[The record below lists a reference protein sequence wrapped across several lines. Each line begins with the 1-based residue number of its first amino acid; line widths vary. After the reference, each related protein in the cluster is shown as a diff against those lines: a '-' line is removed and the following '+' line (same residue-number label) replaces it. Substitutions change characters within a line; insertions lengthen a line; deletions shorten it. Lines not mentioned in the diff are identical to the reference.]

1 MDGWRDQW
9 LDGQTEFYP
18 LYMTIE
24 AAALLPY
31 DTSNIK
37 GAGRGNFFIA
47 TDLMMT
53 LGNWFL
59 QDLITIVVTSELW
72 CVLAFL

>member
-37 GAGRGNFFIA
+37 GAGKGNFFIT

-53 LGNWFL
+53 LGN
-59 QDLITIVVTSELW
+59 
-72 CVLAFL
+72 

>member
-1 MDGWRDQW
+1 MDGGTNGWMDRQN
-9 LDGQTEFYP
+9 FYP

-37 GAGRGNFFIA
+37 GAGKGNYFIT

-53 LGNWFL
+53 LGN
-59 QDLITIVVTSELW
+59 
-72 CVLAFL
+72 

>member
-1 MDGWRDQW
+1 MDGGTNGWTDRQN
-9 LDGQTEFYP
+9 FYP
-18 LYMTIE
+18 LYMTLSPIE

-37 GAGRGNFFIA
+37 GAGKGNYFIT

-53 LGNWFL
+53 LGN
-59 QDLITIVVTSELW
+59 
-72 CVLAFL
+72 

>member
-1 MDGWRDQW
+1 MDGVTNVWTDKQN
-9 LDGQTEFYP
+9 FYP
-18 LYMTIE
+18 LYMTLSPIE

-37 GAGRGNFFIA
+37 GAGKGNFFIA

-53 LGNWFL
+53 LGN
-59 QDLITIVVTSELW
+59 
-72 CVLAFL
+72 